1 MKAFTL
7 VETLVAITI
16 VLLAV
21 TGPFQLVKSSLMASY
36 TARDHMI
43 AATLAEE
50 GFEHVRSIR
59 DGNYL
64 YTLVN
69 PTTSRDWLYGLTSSP
84 DCFASDGCTV
94 APWDSASVA
103 ACNGDCS
110 PLRIHPSTGLY
121 TQQSALGAETTRF
134 TRTMRLENVDGSRD
148 KAVKVTVEVTFISN
162 HTPFTVTVTDYLYN
176 WL

>member
-36 TARDHMI
+36 TARDQMI
-43 AATLAEE
+43 ATVLAEE
-50 GFEHVRSIR
+50 GFEYVRGVR
-59 DGNYL
+59 DANYL
-64 YTLVN
+64 FTLAN
-69 PTTSRDWLYGLTSSP
+69 PSDSRDWLDGLASSP
-84 DCFASDGCTV
+84 DCFSNNCVV
-94 APWDSASVA
+94 APGDGTPLA
-103 ACNGDCS
+103 ACVGGCL
-110 PLRIHPSTGLY
+110 PLRIHPGTQLY
-121 TQQSALGAETTRF
+121 TQQPVDGSRTTRF
-134 TRTMRLENVDGSRD
+134 TRTVRLENVDGGRD
-148 KAVKVTVEVTFISN
+148 KMVKVTVSVSYISN